1 MKNMLPEP
9 LTGFLEKQENIR
21 RLVTKPSM
29 PVKEVEDPPW
39 DTPRKSL
46 FIKQR
51 PSKLNERLLAKFS
64 KETESTQS
72 SGLRLDQQPVF
83 ADQLKLIEKLKS
95 EPGVYFYYMIYA
107 VDRSS
112 KFFHPYALTIVPY
125 KKIDKVYLTMG
136 RDGVTQYSPA
146 EVVFTPI
153 DQWQREYNDYLLLVK
168 IRTFRLFRKWKAF
181 NVWRKIVFY
190 TKVTRAMNHMNGH
203 LFHCD
208 DVFRAALLRVK
219 AISSGYIDSSLV
231 NVSIAQKLAL
241 FAFVE
246 LQFEQLEDIVEK
258 LKRDR
263 KIIIGILDGACL
275 RSLLD
280 AGFTPDDS
288 NITLEQTALA
298 KIGGKV
304 KMPKDGILKM
314 SYVEQAR
321 KKTKCLTISSFI
333 RFVDFNQATM
343 MCTLVRNTYEELLT
357 VLKRHTKYLP
367 SAREYQDTRVDF
379 VFDNKR
385 TPRTQFPYFDVDLL
399 IEPGTG
405 IVFDPGEEIIW
416 HVLQTLQSMWEE
428 KLKSIRPFLSDEL
441 FYKFT
446 RPLINK
452 KIEPPICAEVVDVA
466 ALFQDDRVLNGYK
479 RTLRDVVQRN
489 FDSVKRYCERF
500 RHIHEYYEEDMA
512 FDERAIRDNLKYEVF
527 RQWCERY
534 RREEQEINAIVD
546 QQSMGIF
553 YLKFRRFKE
562 SALPAPNRKQ
572 ALLAVVLPKLGKKRV
587 DALLKEAEDAI
598 EFLGIDPVTTDD
610 YVAFIKFVD
619 KAQSKVDAMESELDY
634 IKELYDIMGEYNIA
648 VPPQDMSTY
657 LGISVY
663 FTTLRLSV
671 DKRLE
676 ERTKLVTKFNAQIQK
691 DINILVDE
699 IQKINDETTQPWLLD
714 PESDVNVCL
723 EALIDLNDRL
733 TECSS
738 LASDYRSFQ
747 KSFKVEM
754 TRFEI
759 LEQVVDEVKLR
770 LLLWDSLLAWDTT
783 IAKWYQDEF
792 ESLNVEDMN
801 NFVTKNL
808 KNIMQLE
815 KGLPVNVIVP
825 QLKEKVETF
834 KDKMPIIGC
843 LRNPNLRQR
852 HWTKIELLLNYKF
865 KPDDPL
871 NLRIIEDLG
880 AFGYQN
886 ELMEISSSASSEAGL
901 EAMLAKIEETW
912 KIIEFVVNSHKDAKD
927 IFVLGSLEE
936 VQTALDDSNI
946 TIQTIAAS
954 RHVAPIKPRVD
965 DWLKRLDLFART
977 LEAWQ
982 YCQQQWLYLEAIF
995 SAPDI
1000 QRQLP
1005 IEAKLFI
1012 AVDKSWKDIMRKVA
1026 KMPLALENCTQ
1037 PGLYEQFT
1045 ENNRS
1050 LDKILKCLEAYL
1062 ETKRIAFPRFFFLSN
1077 DELLEILSQTRNPHA
1092 VQRHLQKC
1100 FDAIFRLDFA
1110 PVDDKGGKALSDD
1123 ILAMVSPEG
1132 ERVELGKGLKARG
1145 NVENWLNKVEQAMFV
1160 NLKKNMELALV
1171 DYPKKGRKHVIWSYP
1186 SQIVLTVSQIFWAAD
1201 VHKILDSADPIGNM
1215 KGFEAKSY
1223 KNLNELAALVRG
1235 ELPKLVRDVIINLIT
1250 VDVHAR
1256 DTISILVE
1264 NQVSSSKSFDW
1275 TKALRYYWDKNRD
1288 NCYARMSNAEYLY
1301 GYEYL
1306 GAQRRLVITP
1316 LTDKCYLCLMGALQL
1331 DLGGAPAGPAGTG
1344 KTETTKDLAKALAI
1358 QCVVFNCSE
1367 GLDYKMMGRFFSGLA
1382 TSGAWCCF
1390 DEFNRIDIEV
1400 LSVIA
1405 QQLITIRNAKLIRAK
1420 EFMFE
1425 GRKIRLV
1432 MSCASFI
1439 TMNPGY
1445 AGRTELPDNLKSLFR
1460 PVSMM
1465 VPDYKLIAEVT
1476 LYSEGFESSKPLS
1489 KKMTLMYTLC
1499 SEQLSQQDHYD
1510 FGMRAVKSVLVM
1522 AGSLKRDNPD
1532 IHENIVLIRALRDS
1546 NLPKFLA
1553 DDAELFQGILG
1564 DLFPGVV
1571 LPEED
1576 YGVLQQTA
1584 VEIMKESLLQPEA
1597 CSINKV
1603 IQLHETMRVRHGVM
1617 LVGPTGAGKTTVL
1630 NVLKESYGR
1639 LNEMGI
1645 KNQYYQKVH
1654 MYTMNPKAVTMGE
1667 LYGEVSLAS
1676 NEWHDGLLGVVVRI
1690 ACAAQSEDHQWVVCD
1705 GPVDAVWIENMNTV
1719 LDDNKMLCLAN
1730 SERIK
1735 LTPYVHMIFEV
1746 GDLAQASP
1754 ATVSRCGMVYLDPT
1768 ELKWMPYVKTWI
1780 ATISERLFKKEIAP
1794 FLLELFSKYV
1804 EAGLVFFRKNCDHA
1818 IAQVDI
1824 SKVSMLCALLE
1835 SLILEPGAIDRTA
1848 DLSKIKTFLT
1858 QAFVFSYIWSIGG
1871 NVVDGSRETF
1881 EYFVRELFDNDVN
1894 ANLPS
1899 SSDLWDLFVNT
1910 QDKRMEVWKKLMPTF
1925 TFDPAVPFFEVLV
1938 PTIDTVRFGY
1948 VMEKLLQVNKP
1959 VLFTGSTG
1967 VGKSV
1972 IAKLVLN
1979 TMESSGKWTP
1989 IVLNFSAQTS
1999 SGQTQEILELKL
2011 EKKKKTVLGA
2021 KVGKRVCVF
2030 IDDINM
2036 PKLDTYGSQ
2045 PPIELIRQVVDS
2057 GGFYNKDKIYW
2068 KYIQDVV
2075 LSAACAPPGGGRNPI
2090 TPRLMRHFAMLVIP
2104 SPTEDSLKSI
2114 FRSIMRGFL
2123 KDFAQPVVDI
2133 GDRVVSAAVEIYGR
2147 IAEDLLPTPEKSHYI
2162 FNLRD
2167 LSKCIQGILQADSGV
2182 VREAKHLL
2190 RLFYHECLRV
2200 FHDRLINSQDKTYF
2214 YRLLSGICSTTFS
2227 DAVLELPETDE
2238 ELMANPPLLLYGDF
2252 LEFGAP
2258 PDKRLY
2264 EEIVDLDRTRVVLQ
2278 DYLDDYC
2285 VQTSKDMSLI
2295 FFLDAIEHLCR
2306 LARILRSERGN
2317 GLLVGVGG
2325 MGKQSLTRLASH
2337 MNGYR
2342 CHQIEV
2348 SRGYDKNAWNE
2359 DLRKFYFRPGAYAE
2373 HETFLFTDTQIVVE
2387 EFLEDINNT
2396 LNSGEVPNLFEA
2408 DELERAIIATRPA
2421 AKEAGID
2428 ESNRDAIYLYFI
2440 GRVRN
2445 YLHLMLCMSPV
2456 GEAFRRRCRMF
2467 PSLVNCCTI
2476 DWYSKW
2482 PNEALLSVAVKTIST
2497 VIADD
2502 EEKVHSLAS
2511 ICVLMHESVEA
2522 MTVRFFEEM
2531 RRRYYTTPSSYLD
2544 LLKLYLN
2551 TFDMKNTKIGTKR
2564 SRIGNGLNKLKET
2577 NEMVAVMKVNII
2589 ALKPQLKINSE
2600 EVSKLMI
2607 IVAKEKAEVDKVR
2620 EVVAADEAVAKAQA
2634 EMTEALEQEARKD
2647 LEAALPALQEA
2658 QNALAAL
2665 NKNDINE
2672 IKVFNKPPPLVRFVL
2687 EAVCLL
2693 LGEKPDWQT
2702 AKSILSDLK
2711 FLDRLIAYPIDSV
2724 SDKLLKKLQT
2734 YTMNKDFWPDIVAK
2748 QSKVCKSFCI
2758 WVRAVDGYAKISR
2771 IVEPKKQKLKEAAE
2785 EMEVIA
2791 EILREKQEALASVER
2806 QIKNLQNQ
2814 YDGAVKRL
2822 ADLEYTMVLSEARLG
2837 RSERLT
2843 SALADEEVRWIEEM
2857 KEFEKQM
2864 ACIAGDTLVAAG
2876 GLAYLGAFTSFY
2888 RELLL
2893 TAWLENC
2900 EKLEIVTTPNFSIV
2914 NVLADPYDVR
2924 VWNSFGLPR
2933 DQVSTENAILVT
2945 QAGRWPLMIDPQ
2957 EQANRWIRSMEQQ
2970 HGIRAC
2976 KMTDGNF
2983 MRTMEACI
2991 STGTP
2996 ILLQEIGE
3004 TLDPSLEPILLKQTF
3019 VQGGRTLIRLGD
3031 NDVEYDAN
3039 FRLYI
3044 TTKMAN
3050 PHYLPEICIKVT
3062 IVNFTVTPS
3071 GLEDQLLADVVR
3083 IEKPELETMRNELI
3097 AQINADKSQ
3106 LDGIEDRILTLLF
3119 GSEGNILDNEELIE
3133 TLNESKETSAVIAS
3147 RLIDTEATEVEI
3159 SGAREDYRRVATR
3172 GSVLYF
3178 VVANLA
3184 IIDSMYQFSLK
3195 YFNQIVNTVTQTSE
3209 KVPDLQQRLQ
3219 ILCDEITMAIFTNV
3233 SRGLFERHKIVY
3245 SFMMNIAILLDAGT
3259 VKISQWNFLLRG
3271 PDQLTT
3277 IKKPD
3282 YPTLTDPMWSSAN
3295 YLANNFPVF
3304 EHIMDD
3310 IFKKITINIDVYEEH
3325 INILPDNKQP
3335 AKHKWNEILTDIEKL
3350 MLLKALKEEKLIFGI
3365 TAFVKKNMGQ
3375 KYVESPMISLQVL
3388 FPDTSKETPLVFVL
3402 STGSD
3407 PFNVFMKFAFE
3418 MGFGERFE
3426 SISLGQGQ
3434 GPIAEAL
3441 IRDGCDKGKW
3451 IFLQN
3456 CHLATSWM
3464 LELESIVIE
3473 ISEDPHGVHDDFR
3486 LFLSSM
3492 PSTGFPV
3499 SVLQNSI
3506 KVTNEPPKGLKAN
3519 VKRAFFDLEED
3530 FFQGH
3535 ELAERWRRM
3544 IFGVCFFHAI
3554 IQERKKFG
3562 PLGWN
3567 IIYEFSDSDRECCLL
3582 NLKMFCVNETIPW
3595 DALIYTTGEIT
3606 YGGRITDNWDLRCLK
3621 TILHSYFSP
3630 MTLDTGYV
3638 YSPSGKYYCPV
3649 RETLDEY
3656 REFIDTF
3663 PIIEDP
3669 EIFGMHENAN
3679 IAFQLKESKT
3689 MMNTIMEVQPKVG
3702 SGGEGKSSAD
3712 IAYELADL
3720 IMSKI
3725 AVKIDIDTCHPKHLK
3740 KDKTGRLASLT
3751 VVLLHE
3757 VERYNILL
3765 KVIRTSME
3773 NLQRAIK
3780 GFIVMSEELENVFN
3794 SLVNNQVPRL
3804 WANTNVYPSLKSLGS
3819 WIRDLELRI
3828 DFIQMW
3834 LTVDKPTSFWIS
3846 GLSFPQGFITGILQ
3860 THARKHNIPIDQLKL
3875 DFAVTKVVLDQDD
3888 IEIAHKAAN
3897 NKEVPSVYKNLR
3909 VPEDGVLVHGL
3920 YIDAGRWDFRTQS
3933 LADANKGEMNPP
3945 LPCLHVMPVVEL
3957 PDNDSRYVAPLY
3969 KTSIRAGTLSTT
3981 GHSTNFVM
3989 PVLLPA
3995 SREQAYWILKGT
4007 ALLVQITN

>member
-1 MKNMLPEP
+1 MFLTFMNCFLVPYQTARITKFLLAIIACKVLEAFVNYLLIKYKKTNYTMNEDTCKRPKSSGDGPHVHRTCPTDQLLQAQNDLTRNEKRN
-9 LTGFLEKQENIR
+9 TGFLEKQENIR
-21 RLVTKPSM
+21 RLVTKPSV

-51 PSKLNERLLAKFS
+51 PSKL
-64 KETESTQS
+64 
-72 SGLRLDQQPVF
+72 
-83 ADQLKLIEKLKS
+83 
-95 EPGVYFYYMIYA
+95 
-107 VDRSS
+107 
-112 KFFHPYALTIVPY
+112 PY

-146 EVVFTPI
+146 EVVYTPI
-153 DQWQREYNDYLLLVK
+153 DQWQREYNDYLLLIK

-190 TKVTRAMNHMNGH
+190 AKITRAMSHMNGH

-208 DVFRAALLRVK
+208 DMFRAALLRVK
-219 AISSGYIDSSLV
+219 AISSGYINSSLV
-231 NVSIAQKLAL
+231 NVSVVQKLAL

-246 LQFEQLEDIVEK
+246 LQF
-258 LKRDR
+258 
-263 KIIIGILDGACL
+263 
-275 RSLLD
+275 
-280 AGFTPDDS
+280 
-288 NITLEQTALA
+288 
-298 KIGGKV
+298 
-304 KMPKDGILKM
+304 
-314 SYVEQAR
+314 
-321 KKTKCLTISSFI
+321 
-333 RFVDFNQATM
+333 
-343 MCTLVRNTYEELLT
+343 
-357 VLKRHTKYLP
+357 
-367 SAREYQDTRVDF
+367 
-379 VFDNKR
+379 
-385 TPRTQFPYFDVDLL
+385 PYFDVDLL
-399 IEPGTG
+399 IKPGSG
-405 IVFDPGEEIIW
+405 IVFDPAEEIIW

-428 KLKSIRPFLSDEL
+428 KLKNIRPFLSDEL

-452 KIEPPICAEVVDVA
+452 KIEPPICAEAVDVY

-479 RTLRDVVQRN
+479 QTLRDVVQQN
-489 FDSVKRYCERF
+489 FDAVKKYCERF
-500 RHIHEYYEEDMA
+500 RHIYEYYEEDMA
-512 FDERAIRDNLKYEVF
+512 FDERTIRDNLKYEVF

-648 VPPQDMSTY
+648 VPPQDLSTY

-699 IQKINDETTQPWLLD
+699 IQKINDETTQSWLLD

-733 TECSS
+733 TECST

-770 LLLWDSLLAWDTT
+770 LMLWDSLLAWDTT

-792 ESLNVEDMN
+792 ETLNVEDMN

-912 KIIEFVVNSHKDAKD
+912 KIIEFIVNSHKDAKD

-965 DWLKRLDLFART
+965 DWLKRLDLFAKT

-982 YCQQQWLYLEAIF
+982 YCQQQWMYLEAIF

-1160 NLKKNMELALV
+1160 NLKKNMELALA

-1201 VHKILDSADPIGNM
+1201 VHKILDSSDPIGNM

-1275 TKALRYYWDKNRD
+1275 TKALRYYWDKSRD

-1676 NEWHDGLLGVVVRI
+1676 NEWHDGLLGVV
-1690 ACAAQSEDHQWVVCD
+1690 DHQWVVCD

-1780 ATISERLFKKEIAP
+1780 ATISEQLFKKEIAP
-1794 FLLELFSKYV
+1794 FLLELFAKYV

-1824 SKVSMLCALLE
+1824 SKVSMLCALLQ

-1938 PTIDTVRFGY
+1938 PTIDTVRFGTRLPIPFGKTMIRY
-1948 VMEKLLQVNKP
+1948 TCLVVVKH
-1959 VLFTGSTG
+1959 TG

-2258 PDKRLY
+2258 PEKRLY

-2359 DLRKFYFRPGAYAE
+2359 DLRKFYFRPG
-2373 HETFLFTDTQIVVE
+2373 IVVE

-2421 AKEAGID
+2421 AKEA
-2428 ESNRDAIYLYFI
+2428 

-2564 SRIGNGLNKLKET
+2564 SRIGNGLNVICFSYTT

-2600 EVSKLMI
+2600 EVGKLMI

-2672 IKVFNKPPPLVRFVL
+2672 IKVFNKPPPLVRFVM

-2693 LGEKPDWQT
+2693 LGEKPDWQA

-2893 TAWLENC
+2893 TTWLENC

-3119 GSEGNILDNEELIE
+3119 SSEGNILDNEELIE

-3259 VKISQWNFLLRG
+3259 VKSSQWNFLLRG

-3295 YLANNFPVF
+3295 YLANNFTVF

-3794 SLVNNQVPRL
+3794 SLVNNQVPQL

-3888 IEIAHKAAN
+3888 IEIAHKAAK
-3897 NKEVPSVYKNLR
+3897 NKEVPSVYKNLE
-3909 VPEDGVLVHGL
+3909 VPEDGVLIHGL
-3920 YIDAGRWDFRTQS
+3920 FIDAGRWDFRSQS
-3933 LADANKGEMNPP
+3933 LVDANKGEMNPP

-3957 PDNDSRYVAPLY
+3957 PERDRRYVAPLY

-3995 SREQAYWILKGT
+3995 SKEQAYWILKGT